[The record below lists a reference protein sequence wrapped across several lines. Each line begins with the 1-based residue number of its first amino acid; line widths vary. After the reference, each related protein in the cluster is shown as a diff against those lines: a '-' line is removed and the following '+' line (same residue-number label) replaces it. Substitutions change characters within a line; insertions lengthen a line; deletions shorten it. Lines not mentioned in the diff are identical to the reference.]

1 MAVLTERS
9 PAFLIFLFTSAVAV
23 PASGQQAPDPPETR
37 TEEIEQA
44 RERKEANLSPEEV
57 SKTERILRD
66 IKDKKLLERVSAGY
80 NGIRLKLGNMVT
92 GGGFALGPE
101 YLREDLLD
109 GNLSVRAS
117 AQASTRRYTKFE
129 FASTLPRLMNGKA
142 QAGLLA
148 GRRDYS
154 SLNYYGPGP
163 NSEKTGRSNYRLE
176 DVSVDV
182 FGSVQP
188 MRWTK
193 FGAQTGKLWVNV
205 GPGTDDRFASTDR
218 LYSEARLP
226 GIQRQ
231 TDFWRTSL
239 FGQFD
244 YRDDPAG
251 PKSGGNYVF
260 EYTWYADRALNAYGF
275 RRMDIDVQQYV
286 PFLNKT
292 RRFALRAKG
301 TFTESDNGQTTP
313 FYLQPI
319 LGGSDDLRG
328 YRFFRFSDRNMVV
341 YNAEYQWE
349 IFSGLEGAIFADAGK
364 VMPRR
369 SLLRFYDLESSVGF
383 GLRFNARNATF
394 IRVDVGF
401 SHEGFQVWFKFNDAF
416 NSRRFGTNVAQ
427 PIY

>member
-1 MAVLTERS
+1 MAVVILSRICAVLFLS
-9 PAFLIFLFTSAVAV
+9 IFVAPLYGQPA
-23 PASGQQAPDPPETR
+23 PATR
-37 TEEIEQA
+37 AEEIEQA
-44 RERKEANLSPEEV
+44 RERKEANLAPEEV
-57 SKTERILRD
+57 SKAERILRD
-66 IKDKKLLERVSAGY
+66 VKDKKVLERVSAGY
-80 NGIRLKLGNMVT
+80 NGIRAKLGNMVT
-92 GGGFALGPE
+92 GGGFAVGPE
-101 YLREDLLD
+101 YFREDLLK

-129 FASTLPRLMNGKA
+129 FAGTLPKLWDGKA
-142 QAGLLA
+142 QAGVLA
-148 GRRDYS
+148 SRRDYS

-163 NSEKTGRSNYRLE
+163 DSEKTGRSNYRLE
-176 DVSVDV
+176 DVSFDV
-182 FGSVQP
+182 FGAIQP

-193 FGAQTGKLWVNV
+193 VGAQTGQLWVNV

-218 LYSEARLP
+218 LYTEARLP

-244 YRDDPAG
+244 YRDDPQG
-251 PKSGGNYVF
+251 PKAGGNYVF
-260 EYTWYADRALNAYGF
+260 EYTWYADRALSAYGF

-292 RRFALRAKG
+292 HRFALRAKG
-301 TFTESDNGQTTP
+301 TFTESDSGQQTP

-369 SLLRFYDLESSVGF
+369 SLLRFSDLESSVGF

>member
-1 MAVLTERS
+1 MCAQANA
-9 PAFLIFLFTSAVAV
+9 PA
-23 PASGQQAPDPPETR
+23 TR
-37 TEEIEQA
+37 AEEIDRARAAKQA
-44 RERKEANLSPEEV
+44 TLAPEEV
-57 SKTERILRD
+57 SKTERVLRD
-66 IKDKKLLERVSAGY
+66 IKDQKVLERFTAGY
-80 NGIRLKLGNMVT
+80 NGIRAKIGNMVT

-101 YLREDLLD
+101 YLREDLLQ
-109 GNLSVRAS
+109 GNLSIRAS
-117 AQASTRRYTKFE
+117 AQASTRKYTKFE
-129 FASTLPRLMNGKA
+129 FASTLPNLWNGRA

-163 NSEKTGRSNYRLE
+163 DSAKTGRSNYRLE
-176 DVSVDV
+176 DVSIDG
-182 FGSVQP
+182 FGAVEP
-188 MRWTK
+188 IRWTK
-193 FGAQTGKLWVNV
+193 FGASVGRLWVNV
-205 GPGTDDRFASTDR
+205 GPGIDKRFVSTDR
-218 LYSEARLP
+218 LYTEARLP
-226 GIQRQ
+226 GIDRQ
-231 TDFWRTSL
+231 TNFMRTSV

-244 YRDDPAG
+244 YRDNPEG
-251 PKSGGNYVF
+251 PKAGGNYVF
-260 EYTWYADRALNAYGF
+260 QYTWYADHNLNAYGF

-301 TFTESDNGQTTP
+301 TFTESDNRQVTP

-349 IFSGLEGAIFADAGK
+349 IFSGLEGAIFGDAGK

-369 SLLRFYDLESSVGF
+369 SQLKFSDLETSVGF
-383 GLRFNARNATF
+383 GLRFNARNVTF
-394 IRVDVGF
+394 LRLDVGF

-416 NSRRFGTNVAQ
+416 NTRRFGTNVAQ